1 MIEITDTIHIDE
13 KEIQED
19 FIRSSGPG
27 GQNVNKVSTAVQL
40 RFNVFNSPS
49 ISDYI
54 KQRLVVL
61 AGKRMTSDGE
71 LVIDARR
78 FRSQERNR
86 LDALERLKKLI
97 REASIR
103 PKIRR
108 ETQPTVAS
116 KTKRI
121 ESKRRQGEK
130 KLYRRKIQPDD

>member
-1 MIEITDTIHIDE
+1 MIEITDTIQLDE
-13 KEIQED
+13 REIHED

-40 RFNVFNSPS
+40 RFHVFNSPS
-49 ISDYI
+49 ISDDI

-86 LDALERLKKLI
+86 LDALERLKTLI
-97 REASIR
+97 REAAIR

-108 ETQPTVAS
+108 ETQPTVSS

-121 ESKRRQGEK
+121 ESKRKQGEK
-130 KLYRRKIQPDD
+130 KQLRRRIQPDD